1 MTLNDT
7 NSGISRFAAILS
19 SDQLQALDS
28 LNGPTSA
35 PGRVRKYLDDG
46 PDSGRLPASCT
57 LTVLRNGTNT
67 AIAESLAFI
76 TRSLKTGSGV
86 KMIFERD
93 FAISPAERKPGK
105 LSMRLNE
112 DHPDY
117 LRFAEMLAANGVAGN
132 SDELRFYASLN
143 VQDSMET
150 QTSPRQSLGS
160 CEAGQAGTRGE
171 VCTGIIDSWRQVLCA
186 LAGGFDI
193 EVDLSQLRP
202 IDSAKSDGSK
212 ASGPASF
219 GEMYVAIA
227 AYVRAPS
234 IATLLKLYGKLNSVI
249 LRGGFK
255 RGIVTSMMHVDCA
268 EFMNYLA
275 VPTAELDGSH
285 KKGAIVTAAAA
296 TNSASRAAI
305 VAAVATES
313 IFLQKDAAELPRRYA
328 GTYSNVCV
336 AIQLPDKGTCL
347 IWRVNLGQIR
357 SRQQL
362 IDAYCEVTQRIVSLH
377 IEWRTAVKGTFLE
390 DQWLPIDED
399 RQVAIDIFGLANML
413 SSFGWKYDD
422 FVGSLHDFLV
432 AGSVAHSDAAI
443 RRSDESVD
451 LPEWFAAAY
460 EASTQL
466 ADKLT
471 YIAGIKKLD
480 RLHCVEPAQS
490 HAFEVQDS
498 AGGTLCRGIWP
509 PFGRIVTR
517 FSENQGSVTVNHGR
531 VETVQEVGAETI
543 FQLND
548 LWQQLMN
555 CYGRAHGISADHY
568 GSFDEAAFQRW
579 WNSSLI
585 TQYYVFGDKVV
596 NQSFARKVV
605 EEIDLE
611 FEEPDE
617 VFIET
622 EEPGQCSV
630 CAE

>member
-1 MTLNDT
+1 MTFDT
-7 NSGISRFAAILS
+7 NRFAAILS
-19 SDQLQALDS
+19 SDQLRALDC
-28 LNGPTSA
+28 LNGATSA
-35 PGRVRKYLDDG
+35 PGRVRGYLG
-46 PDSGRLPASCT
+46 QAEGGSRLPHSCT

-86 KMIFERD
+86 KTIFERD
-93 FAISPAERKPGK
+93 FAILPSERKPGR

-117 LRFAEMLAANGVAGN
+117 LRFANMLAANGVAGN
-132 SDELRFYASLN
+132 SDELRFYTSLN

-150 QTSPRQSLGS
+150 QTS

-336 AIQLPDKGTCL
+336 GIMLPDRGTCL

-362 IDAYCEVTQRIVSLH
+362 IDAYCEATQRIVSLH
-377 IEWRTAVKGTFLE
+377 IEWHAAIVGTSLE
-390 DQWLPIDED
+390 RQWQPMESD
-399 RQVAIDIFGLANML
+399 RQVAIDPCGLANML

-422 FVGSLHDFLV
+422 FVGGLHDFLA
-432 AGSVAHSDAAI
+432 AGEVAHSEAAA

-471 YIAGIKKLD
+471 YLAGIGRLD
-480 RLHCVEPAQS
+480 RLHTVEPAQS
-490 HAFEVQDS
+490 HAFEMQDAAS
-498 AGGTLCRGIWP
+498 GTLCRGIWP
-509 PFGRIVTR
+509 ALSRVVTR

-531 VETVQEVGAETI
+531 VQTVQEVGSDTV

-555 CYGRAHGISADHY
+555 RYGRAHCISADHY
-568 GSFDEAAFQRW
+568 GSFSEASFLKW
-579 WNSSLI
+579 WHSNLI

-596 NQSFARKVV
+596 NQSFARKVI
-605 EEIDLE
+605 EEIDLGDD
-611 FEEPDE
+611 EPDYGAHDA
-617 VFIET
+617 
-622 EEPGQCSV
+622 PCSV